1 MSDTSSSDASERKIE
16 ASEQE
21 PLWLRFIYM
30 LGFGVLAHIA
40 FSLALFLGVVQV
52 VLLLVRKEMNDELLA
67 FSRSLIV
74 YIGECLAFI
83 TFARDDKPFRLA
95 KFPSVES

>member
-1 MSDTSSSDASERKIE
+1 
-16 ASEQE
+16 
-21 PLWLRFIYM
+21 
-30 LGFGVLAHIA
+30 
-40 FSLALFLGVVQV
+40 VVQI

-83 TFARDDKPFRLA
+83 TFARDDKPFPLA

>member
-40 FSLALFLGVVQV
+40 FSLALFLGVVQI

-83 TFARDDKPFRLA
+83 TFARDDKPFPLA